1 MNLKNRII
9 LLAFFLFAC
18 TMTRAQV
25 PVISI
30 RCDSIPFT
38 EFLGELEQS
47 TQLKYYYDPEWT
59 DGVIVSLDVRDWVVN
74 DVLEEVLSGTDLS
87 FILMDDRVIFSKNYT
102 IKTDYDRDVRNA
114 HASYED
120 SLRSDRVEYKPL
132 VRETVEASTVNP
144 EFQLHRIGNPA
155 RMSLGDEAV
164 ISGYITDTDNGE
176 PLMGAVVYLE
186 AQNIGAATNAYG
198 FYSMS
203 LPKGQFTLEYSFVG
217 MKTTRRKIQLFSDGI
232 LNLEMEEEIVS
243 LREVTVSTEGRENV
257 RSLTLGM
264 EKISIKQLKHIP
276 MALGEVDIIR
286 SLTLLPGVQ
295 SAGEGTTGINVRG
308 GSTDQN
314 LILLDRAP
322 IMNPSHFVGFFSS
335 INADLLKDATLYKSS
350 IPAQYGGRISSVFE
364 MQTREG
370 NKKEIKGG
378 GGISPV
384 MGKLMLE
391 GPISGD
397 RSSFLVGARS
407 SYSNWILKYLPDE
420 KLNRSNVF
428 FMDLNGK
435 LTFDLNEKNSLYAS
449 GYYSRDHFEYYT
461 ETDYSYNNAAATLT
475 WKNILSNKLFSLYS
489 LVYSGYRYETINLL
503 DSISASEMD
512 YSIAQYKADAEYTWY
527 ASYNHK
533 VRFGM
538 NAIYYNMNPGSLQ
551 PFGQKSTVRPIELE
565 TENAL
570 ETALF
575 YSSDYDINSRITIS
589 AGIRFSTYLA
599 FGPQT
604 QYQYEDPEDRTLKN
618 ITDTLYYGRGD
629 VITSSFNPEPRL
641 SVRFSFDNRTSL
653 KLGYTRMVQY
663 LHMLSNTAAIAPTD
677 TWKLSD
683 PYLQPQVGD
692 QIGAGFY
699 RNFFRNSVET
709 SMELYYR
716 KLYNILDYIGGAE
729 LVMNE
734 HIETDVLNGDGK
746 AWGAELMVKKT
757 KGKLT
762 GWISYSYS
770 RIFHRIDS
778 KNPEKRVNE
787 GNYYPASYDKPNNL
801 SLVGNYRLSRRISIS
816 STVDYSDGRPVTFPL
831 ASFQYLGSERLQYSG
846 RNDYRIPYYFRWD
859 ISINFEGNL
868 KVKKLAHSSFT
879 LGLYNVT
886 GRRNAYSVFFRTEAG
901 IVKGYKLSVFGEPIP
916 TLTYNFRF

>member
-1 MNLKNRII
+1 MKNIRAK
-9 LLAFFLFAC
+9 LLFFLLLIC
-18 TMTRAQV
+18 TLAGAQV

-30 RCDSIPFT
+30 HCDSIPFQK
-38 EFLGELEQS
+38 FLRELEQL
-47 TQLKYYYDPEWT
+47 TQLKYYYDPVWADSVT
-59 DGVIVSLDVRDWVVN
+59 VSLDMQDRVVK
-74 DVLEEVLSGTDLS
+74 DVLEEALRGTDLS
-87 FILMDDRVIFSKNYT
+87 FILMDGRVIFSKNYT
-102 IKTDYDRDVRNA
+102 IKTDYDRDVINA
-114 HASYED
+114 YASLED
-120 SLRSDRVEYKPL
+120 SLLSEKVEYKPL
-132 VRETVEASTVNP
+132 VRETVDASSVNP

-155 RMSLGDEAV
+155 KMSLGDEAV
-164 ISGYITDTDNGE
+164 ISGYITDIDNGE

-198 FYSMS
+198 FYSLR
-203 LPKGQFTLEYSFVG
+203 LPKGQFTLEYSYVG
-217 MKTTRRKIQLFSDGI
+217 MKSTSRKIRLFSDGI
-232 LNLEMEEEIVS
+232 LNLEMEGEIVS
-243 LREVTVSTEGRENV
+243 LREVTVTTDGQENV
-257 RSLTLGM
+257 RGLALGM
-264 EKISIKQLKHIP
+264 EKISIKQIKQIP

-286 SLTLLPGVQ
+286 SVTLLPGVQ

-314 LILLDRAP
+314 LILFDRAP

-350 IPAQYGGRISSVFE
+350 IPAQYGGRISSVFD

-384 MGKLMLE
+384 MSKLMLE
-391 GPISGD
+391 GPISGNK
-397 RSSFLVGARS
+397 SSFLIGARS

-420 KLNRSNVF
+420 KLKRSNVF

-449 GYYSRDHFEYYT
+449 GYYSRDHFEYFT
-461 ETDYSYNNAAATLT
+461 ETDYSYRNAAATLT

-489 LVYSGYRYETINLL
+489 LVYSGYRYETTNLL
-503 DSISASEMD
+503 DSISSSEMD

-527 ASYNHK
+527 PSYNHK

-538 NAIYYNMNPGSLQ
+538 NAIYYNMNPGSLR
-551 PFGQKSTVRPIELE
+551 PFGQNSTVRSIDLE
-565 TENAL
+565 TEKAL
-570 ETALF
+570 ETAFF
-575 YSSDYDINSRITIS
+575 YSSEYDINPNITIS
-589 AGIRFSTYLA
+589 AGIRFSSFLA

-604 QYQYEDPEDRTLKN
+604 QYQYEDSEDRTLKN
-618 ITDTLYYGRGD
+618 ISDTIYYGSGD
-629 VITSSFNPEPRL
+629 VIASSFNPEPRL

-683 PYLQPQVGD
+683 TYLKPQVGD
-692 QIGAGFY
+692 QIGVGFY
-699 RNFFRNSVET
+699 RNFLRNSLET

-716 KLYNILDYIGGAE
+716 RLNNILDYVGGAE

-734 HIETDVLNGDGK
+734 HIETDVINGNGK
-746 AWGAELMVKKT
+746 AWGVELMVKKT

-778 KNPEKRVNE
+778 KNHETRVNE

-801 SLVGNYRLSRRISIS
+801 SLVGNYRLSRRVSIS
-816 STVDYSDGRPVTFPL
+816 TIVDYSDGRPVTFPL

-846 RNDYRIPYYFRWD
+846 RNDFRIPYYFRWD
-859 ISINFEGNL
+859 LSITFEGNL
-868 KVKKLAHSSFT
+868 KTKKLAHSSLT

-901 IVKGYKLSVFGEPIP
+901 IVKGYQLSVFGEPIP
-916 TLTYNFRF
+916 TITYNFRF